1 MLRPGVF
8 RTNAL
13 LLIPRSVK
21 CPRVLKSFK
30 IREAGVVGLKSFQD
44 SMETQKLPHFELA
57 ISTLVAEMKL
67 LKSFRV
73 HI

>member
-1 MLRPGVF
+1 MSSCAEKL
-8 RTNAL
+8 
-13 LLIPRSVK
+13 
-21 CPRVLKSFK
+21 K